1 MVVRNCVI
9 VQLQI
14 RDDTYN
20 DVYFNKLS
28 FVIATN
34 FTNEIISF
42 PIINTILMKILFTR
56 QQLYSNNIV

>member
-34 FTNEIISF
+34 FTNEIISTSHHKYHTYEN
-42 PIINTILMKILFTR
+42 IIHTPTIVFK
-56 QQLYSNNIV
+56 